1 MPKNQDLSQQTKSK
15 KVKQKPAQAMASAQA
30 APAQAAAVAYST
42 KNRTKNAE
50 ISYSKDGRVCHI
62 KHRERFAT
70 ILGSTGFATNSF
82 VINPGQ
88 SATFPWLSGIA
99 NRFESYSF
107 EELRFEF
114 KTKTATTA
122 LGDVILAVDYDATD
136 AAPTDSIQAEAY
148 DESASGAPWQNVTH
162 VCKKVNLKKLPM
174 FYVRGDS
181 QPANTDLKMS
191 DMGNLFVCTEN
202 QASAALVGYMYVSY
216 SVRFF
221 TPQLRSNDIQV
232 TGGAC
237 TGATSMTA
245 ALPWGTAG
253 SFDAQAR
260 GVSYTA
266 ATNSVFTF
274 VNPGT
279 YIVTAVLV
287 GTTLSAVNRTDG
299 AGLTSSS
306 LSGISNGAAT
316 TFVQVMSVVSTV
328 SNATLTLSATAATV
342 TTALLYVGTAP
353 FGGLALVLD
362 TLLSEDLSKEG
373 CIKRIMRL
381 NQKLGHV
388 PCPSGCWC
396 SRR

>member
-1 MPKNQDLSQQTKSK
+1 MPKNQDLSQKTKSK
-15 KVKQKPAQAMASAQA
+15 KVKQKPQVQASAQA
-30 APAQAAAVAYST
+30 APQAAAVAYST

-50 ISYSKDGRVCHI
+50 ISYSKDGRVCHV

-70 ILGSTGFATNSF
+70 ILGSVAFASNAY

-107 EELRFEF
+107 DELQFEF
-114 KTKTATTA
+114 RTKTATTA

-136 AAPTDSIQAEAY
+136 AAPSDSIQAEAY

-174 FYVRGDS
+174 FFVRGDT
-181 QPANTDLKMS
+181 QPASTDLKMS

-221 TPQLRSNDIQV
+221 TPQLRSNDIQIS
-232 TGGAC
+232 GGLC

-245 ALPWGTAG
+245 ALPFGTAG
-253 SFDAQAR
+253 AFDAQAR
-260 GVSYTA
+260 GVSEA
-266 ATNSVFTF
+266 ASTNSVFTF
-274 VNPGT
+274 TNPGS
-279 YIVTAVLV
+279 YILTVDIV
-287 GTTLSAVNRTDG
+287 GTGLVSGTRTDG
-299 AGLTSSS
+299 SGCSSS
-306 LSGISNGAAT
+306 RFGYIVNAAGTVLVEIYTVVT
-316 TFVQVMSVVSTV
+316 TQA
-328 SNATLTLSATAATV
+328 NATWTYQVTGTTV
-342 TTALLYVGTAP
+342 TGSYLFVGSAPYGALAMLEEAM
-353 FGGLALVLD
+353 
-362 TLLSEDLSKEG
+362 LSSDLSKEG
-373 CIKRIMRL
+373 CIRRLMRL
-381 NQKLGHV
+381 NSKLGHT

-396 SRR
+396 SRH